1 MNNILLICPDTPER
15 TLALTPALSILKRN
29 FPRAQISVISA
40 YPWLFKNN
48 SAVFKTMPIMGISK
62 LYPLLKE
69 EKYDLLILTKPI
81 FKYAFAAFMAGIKR
95 RIMPYSPFTA
105 LFAGTSVKIDGKS
118 KAQDINIALLKP
130 LFIYFFPAKSQLF
143 IDKAE
148 DNAALDLLKEAGIS
162 PKEKFVCMFPGASAP
177 HLNCGKEFYAKL
189 NDKTALK
196 HKELKVLLV
205 AADKQSSHTVN
216 EIFWLCIKK
225 PAVIRTAPDIAVLSA
240 IIARSEGII
249 GGCGLP
255 AHLAAALGKKAIVFA
270 PLKAEEFLDMP
281 APVSA
286 LIKPKEQQCESSC
299 LGDCRAFCLKEI
311 SLTQTCEVFD
321 TIFAQKSKKNKGIFN
336 EERTVGL
343 FNNKTRRKKS

>member
-1 MNNILLICPDTPER
+1 MNNILLICRDTPER

-29 FPRAQISVISA
+29 FPRAQISVISN
-40 YPWLFKNN
+40 YLWLFKNN
-48 SAVFKTMPIMGISK
+48 SAVFRSFPIMGPGK
-62 LYPLLKE
+62 LYALLKE

-81 FKYAFAAFMAGIKR
+81 LKYALAAFAAGIKR

-105 LFAGTSVKIDGKS
+105 LFAGTSVKVDGKS
-118 KAQDINIALLKP
+118 KAQDINITLLKP

-143 IDKAE
+143 IDKDE
-148 DNAALDLLKEAGIS
+148 DAAALDLLKEAGIAI
-162 PKEKFVCMFPGASAP
+162 KDKFVCMFPGASSP

-196 HKELKVLLV
+196 HKDLKILFL
-205 AADKQSSHTVN
+205 ASDKQSSHTVN
-216 EIFWLCIKK
+216 EIFWLSIKK
-225 PAVIRTAPDIAVLSA
+225 PAVIRTTPDISVLSA

-249 GGCGLP
+249 GGCALP

-270 PLKAEEFLDMP
+270 PLKAEDFLDIP
-281 APVSA
+281 SPVSA
-286 LIKPKEQQCESSC
+286 LIKPKAQKCEGNC
-299 LGDCRAFCLKEI
+299 LGNCRAFCLKEV

-321 TIFAQKSKKNKGIFN
+321 TIFAQKSKNNKGIFN

-343 FNNKTRRKKS
+343 FNNKTRREKS